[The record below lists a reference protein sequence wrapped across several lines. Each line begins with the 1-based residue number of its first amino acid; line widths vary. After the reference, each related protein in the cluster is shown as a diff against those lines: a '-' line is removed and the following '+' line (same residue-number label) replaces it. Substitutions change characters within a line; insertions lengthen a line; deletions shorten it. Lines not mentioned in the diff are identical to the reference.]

1 MKKVLTVNRSIDF
14 VTAVSGIFITPG
26 NPSGLTSRER
36 EVVASLLS
44 IIDGGTINP
53 RIQKAL
59 WKQFKESVNL
69 RTQSMSNMMR
79 VLKEKKVVNFDN
91 GVYSLHPILRKN
103 EGLHI
108 RYEAS

>member
-1 MKKVLTVNRSIDF
+1 MKKTLTVSKAIDF
-14 VTAVSGIFITPG
+14 VTAVSGVFITPD

-36 EVVASLLS
+36 QVVSVLLE

-59 WKQFKESVNL
+59 WKQFKEAVNL

-79 VLKEKKVVNFDN
+79 VLKEKKVVNFDKW
-91 GVYSLHPILRKN
+91 VYSLHPILRKD
-103 EGLHI
+103 EGLLI
-108 RYEAS
+108 KYESI